1 MDLLH
6 KPGSGLPGDASP
18 EPKLPATRLL
28 AVERD
33 SNPLRRRGYV
43 SPHIGK
49 VAPLDAGALEEIA
62 RLATFSLAPCPGPT
76 LVIGMTESAL
86 LLSWFLAAR
95 LRGEVDLR
103 FTTRERRQDI
113 PQGACGNG
121 TGQVHTFLE
130 PHSHGPV
137 HSLSLPSSRK
147 YPRVVIVEDELTTG
161 ATLRN
166 LLLSISNI
174 ANRYHVVALSD
185 RRPEGLR
192 ERLREEMDGFGI
204 ELRVLDLSNEGCL
217 PCQDPPN
224 GQTSSPRNPF
234 GRPGENLNSSLDDL
248 RRRWRSL
255 RPEGLYAI
263 GECVDVALAVWES
276 FPESERPAFRHV
288 TRSPWLVNGGAIT
301 SRLDL
306 IAPPAPRHFLYNWT
320 TSLPSRALL
329 VGEAST
335 AAIAGRLRDFL
346 LSRGVEAETIEVPGS

>member
-6 KPGSGLPGDASP
+6 KPGSGPPENVAT

-62 RLATFSLAPCPGPT
+62 HLAASSLPSCPGPT

-95 LRGEVDLR
+95 LGGEVDLR
-103 FTTRERRQDI
+103 FTTRERRQGICDDSE
-113 PQGACGNG
+113 
-121 TGQVHTFLE
+121 VHTFLE

-137 HSLSLPSSRK
+137 HSLSLPPGRK

-204 ELRVLDLSNEGCL
+204 ELRVLDLSNEGRL
-217 PCQDPPN
+217 PGQDPPDD
-224 GQTSSPRNPF
+224 QISSPRNPF
-234 GRPGENLNSSLDDL
+234 GRPGEVLNSSLEDL

-255 RPEGLYAI
+255 RPGGLYVI

-276 FPESERPAFRHV
+276 FPASERPAFRHV
-288 TRSPWLVNGGAIT
+288 TRSPWLVNGGAVT

-335 AAIAGRLRDFL
+335 ATIAGRLRDFL
-346 LSRGVEAETIEVPGS
+346 LSRGVETETVEVPGS

>member
-6 KPGSGLPGDASP
+6 KPGSGLPEDVATK
-18 EPKLPATRLL
+18 PKLPATRLL
-28 AVERD
+28 TIERD
-33 SNPLRRRGYV
+33 GNPLRRRGYV

-62 RLATFSLAPCPGPT
+62 RLAASSLPPCPGPT

-95 LRGEVDLR
+95 LGGEVDLR
-103 FTTRERRQDI
+103 FTTREHRQ
-113 PQGACGNG
+113 GVHGNG
-121 TGQVHTFLE
+121 EVHTFLE

-137 HSLSLPSSRK
+137 HSLSLPPSRA

-166 LLLSISNI
+166 LLLSIGTVSN
-174 ANRYHVVALSD
+174 RHHVVALSD
-185 RRPEGLR
+185 GRPESLR
-192 ERLREEMDGFGI
+192 ERLREEMDSLGI
-204 ELRVLDLSNEGCL
+204 ELSVLDLSNGECL
-217 PCQDPPN
+217 PGHDPPIS
-224 GQTSSPRNPF
+224 GTSPPRNPF
-234 GRPGENLNSSLDDL
+234 GRPNSILSSSLGAL
-248 RRRWRSL
+248 RRRCHSL
-255 RPEGLYAI
+255 QPRDLYAI

-276 FPESERPAFRHV
+276 FPAAERPVFRHV
-288 TRSPWLVNGGAIT
+288 TRSPWLVDGGAVT

-306 IAPPAPRHFLYNWT
+306 VAPPAPRHFLYNWT

-335 AAIAGRLRDFL
+335 AAIAGQLRNFL
-346 LSRGVEAETIEVPGS
+346 LSRGVETETIEVPGS

>member
-1 MDLLH
+1 MDLLQ
-6 KPGSGLPGDASP
+6 KPGSGLPGDASSA
-18 EPKLPATRLL
+18 PKLPATRLL

-33 SNPLRRRGYV
+33 GNPLRRRGYV
-43 SPHIGK
+43 SPYIGK

-62 RLATFSLAPCPGPT
+62 RLAASSLPPCPGQT
-76 LVIGMTESAL
+76 LLIGMTESAL

-95 LRGEVDLR
+95 LGDEVDLR
-103 FTTRERRQDI
+103 FTTREHRQ
-113 PQGACGNG
+113 GVRNNAAGE
-121 TGQVHTFLE
+121 VHTFLE

-137 HSLSLPSSRK
+137 HSLSLPSGRT

-166 LLLSISNI
+166 LLLSIVNV
-174 ANRYHVVALSD
+174 ADRYHVVTLSD
-185 RRPEGLR
+185 RRPESLR
-192 ERLREEMDGFGI
+192 ERLHEEMDGLGI
-204 ELRVLDLSNEGCL
+204 ELRVLDLSNEECL
-217 PCQDPPN
+217 P
-224 GQTSSPRNPF
+224 GQENPDGTTPSPRNPF
-234 GRPGENLNSSLDDL
+234 GRPGEVLNSSLDDL
-248 RRRWRSL
+248 SRRWRSL
-255 RPEGLYAI
+255 RPGGLYAI

-276 FPESERPAFRHV
+276 FPASERPAFRHV
-288 TRSPWLVNGGAIT
+288 TRSPWLVNGGAVA

-346 LSRGVEAETIEVPGS
+346 LSREVETEIVEVPGS

>member
-1 MDLLH
+1 MDLLQ

-33 SNPLRRRGYV
+33 GNPLRRHGYV

-62 RLATFSLAPCPGPT
+62 RLAASSLPPCPDPT

-95 LRGEVDLR
+95 LGGEVDLR
-103 FTTRERRQDI
+103 FTTRERRQD
-113 PQGACGNG
+113 NRDDG
-121 TGQVHTFLE
+121 TSEVHTFLE

-137 HSLSLPSSRK
+137 HSLSLPSGST

-166 LLLSISNI
+166 LLLSISNV
-174 ANRYHVVALSD
+174 ADRYHIVTLSD
-185 RRPEGLR
+185 QRPESLR
-192 ERLREEMDGFGI
+192 ERLREEMDGAGI
-204 ELRVLDLSNEGCL
+204 ELRVLDLSDGEYL
-217 PCQDPPN
+217 PGQNPPDVP
-224 GQTSSPRNPF
+224 TSSPRNPF
-234 GRPGENLNSSLDDL
+234 DRPGEVLNSSLDDL
-248 RRRWRSL
+248 RRRWRSF
-255 RPEGLYAI
+255 RPGGLYAI

-276 FPESERPAFRHV
+276 LPASERPAFRHV
-288 TRSPWLVNGGAIT
+288 TRSPWLVNGGAVI

-306 IAPPAPRHFLYNWT
+306 VAPPAPRHFLYNWT
-320 TSLPSRALL
+320 PSLPSRALL

-346 LSRGVEAETIEVPGS
+346 LSRGVETETIEVPGS